1 MLSTL
6 QKIVPCCALAGLLL
20 AACEEK
26 KPAEKKPEKFC
37 LSDTIKH
44 RISIDSARICSID
57 EELHLSGEVSFDENK
72 IVKVFPNSSGQ
83 VADVKVTLGDK
94 VQAGQVLAVIKSA
107 DVAGNYSDL
116 ASAEADIKIA
126 KRQMDNQE
134 SLFNSGLASQKE
146 YEDAK
151 LQYDK
156 AVAVRNKIQSLIS
169 INGGG
174 NMQAGGMYYIKAP
187 ISGYIV
193 EKKVNAG
200 NFIRQDM
207 TDNMFTISDLKD
219 VWVWANVYEAD
230 ISKVREGFSAMV
242 TTLAYPDK
250 KFPGRIDKVSNVLDP
265 SNKVMRIRIRL
276 SNEGLLLKP
285 EMFTNVIISHVSDQ
299 QATCIPVSSLVEEN
313 SQTFVILYN
322 NDCDLSVAQVEVMK
336 KTGEKAFL
344 KSGVNPGQKLITH
357 NALLIYD
364 EFTDNAK

>member
-6 QKIVPCCALAGLLL
+6 KKIITCCIITGLL
-20 AACEEK
+20 ATGCEEK
-26 KPAEKKPEKFC
+26 KPVERKPDRFC
-37 LSDTIKH
+37 LSDSMQRMIT
-44 RISIDSARICSID
+44 IDSAGTCSID
-57 EELHLSGEVSFDENK
+57 DELHLSGEVSFDENK

-83 VADVKVTLGDK
+83 VSEVKVTLGDR
-94 VQAGQVLAVIKSA
+94 VQAGQLLAVIKSA
-107 DVAGNYSDL
+107 DVAGNYNDL
-116 ASAEADIKIA
+116 SSAEADAKIA

-134 SLFNSGLASQKE
+134 SLFKSGLASQKE
-146 YEDAK
+146 YEEAK

-156 AVAVRNKIQSLIS
+156 AVSTRNKIQSLIS

-174 NMQAGGMYYIKAP
+174 NMQAGGIYYIKAP

-230 ISKVREGFSAMV
+230 ISKVKEGYSALV

-250 KFPGRIDKVSNVLDP
+250 KFAGKIDKVSNVLDP
-265 SNKVMRIRIRL
+265 NNKVLRIRIRL
-276 SNEGLLLKP
+276 QNPDLLLKP
-285 EMFTNVIISHVSDQ
+285 EMFTNVTISDIQDQ
-299 QATCIPVSSLVEEN
+299 QAVCIPVSALVEEN
-313 SQTFVILYN
+313 SQDYVVLYN
-322 NDCDLSVAQVEVMK
+322 SNCDLKVAQVEILK
-336 KTGEKAFL
+336 KTGEKAFI
-344 KSGVNPGQKLITH
+344 KSGVVAGQKLLTH

-364 EFTDNAK
+364 EFTDNQK